1 MVGPFRRF
9 SSDTVRRI
17 VDVCAAVAG
26 MVVLSPVMA
35 LTMLAVRV
43 DIGSPVIFRQ
53 QRLGRGGV
61 PFTLY
66 KLRSMRDPRPGREAA
81 RYDNERITRLGRF
94 LRSTSLDELP
104 SLWNLLHGDI
114 TLVGP
119 RPLPV
124 SYWER
129 FHGEQYRRFDVKPG
143 MTGLAQVAGRNHVDW
158 PTRLTLDV
166 QHVDTRSLRGDLR
179 ILMATVPLVLRRHGV
194 EHADGVTMHEL
205 PHQGPESAA

>member
-1 MVGPFRRF
+1 MVGPLRRF
-9 SSDTVRRI
+9 SSDTVRRL
-17 VDVCAAVAG
+17 VDVVVAVSA
-26 MVVLSPVMA
+26 MVTLSPVMA
-35 LTMLAVRV
+35 LSMVAVRV
-43 DIGSPVIFRQ
+43 DIGSSVIFRQ

-66 KLRSMRDPRPGREAA
+66 KLRSMRDPAPGREAPQ
-81 RYDNERITRLGRF
+81 YDNERTTRLGRF

-104 SLWNLLHGDI
+104 SLWNLLRGDI

-179 ILMATVPLVLRRHGV
+179 ILLATVPLVLRRHGV
-194 EHADGVTMHEL
+194 DDANGVTMHEL
-205 PHQGPESAA
+205 PHQGPGTAA